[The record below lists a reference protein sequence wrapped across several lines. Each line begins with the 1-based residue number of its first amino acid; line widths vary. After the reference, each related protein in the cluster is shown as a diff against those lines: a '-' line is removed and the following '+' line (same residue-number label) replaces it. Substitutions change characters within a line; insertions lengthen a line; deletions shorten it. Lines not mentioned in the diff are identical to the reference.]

1 MTQEAVLAR
10 PVETAV
16 EEVNEALT
24 VCSSCDH
31 LVPKTNVCLYCGAPI
46 LFKVH
51 KISEQ

>member
-10 PVETAV
+10 PVEPAV

-24 VCSSCDH
+24 VCRSCDH

-51 KISEQ
+51 KTSEQ

>member
-1 MTQEAVLAR
+1 MTQEAVLER
-10 PVETAV
+10 PVEPAV

-24 VCSSCDH
+24 ICRSCDH

-51 KISEQ
+51 KRSEQ

>member
-10 PVETAV
+10 TIEPPV

-24 VCSSCDH
+24 VCRSCSK

-51 KISEQ
+51 ETSEQ